1 MNRTP
6 NPTIRRFLG
15 PDSVVIE
22 ILIAHSSGCDVASRK
37 GSVETFVA
45 NCAPAIE
52 AVIGRGFC
60 HFVGQRRFIG
70 KADLLVRV
78 DAHARALASGVSLA
92 FPNRDYGCIAV
103 RIDVKTVVA

>member
-1 MNRTP
+1 VDRTP
-6 NPTIRRFLG
+6 NPAIGGVLR
-15 PDSVVIE
+15 PDSVVIQ

-52 AVIGRGFC
+52 AVICRGFC
-60 HFVGQRRFIG
+60 HLVGQRRFIG

-78 DAHARALASGVSLA
+78 DAHARTFASRVSLT
-92 FPNRDYGCIAV
+92 FPNRDHCSVAV
-103 RIDVKTVVA
+103 RIDVKTIVT